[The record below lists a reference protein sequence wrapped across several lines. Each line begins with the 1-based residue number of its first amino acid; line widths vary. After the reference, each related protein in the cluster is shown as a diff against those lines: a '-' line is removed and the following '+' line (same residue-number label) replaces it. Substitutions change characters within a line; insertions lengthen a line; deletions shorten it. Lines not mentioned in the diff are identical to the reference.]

1 MSMLLTFLLDVIS
14 TDTLVVLRVN
24 GKLVGSC
31 NVYDFP
37 SRHDLNQYYG
47 NKVIEVKAIDKM
59 KIEVYLEEK

>member
-1 MSMLLTFLLDVIS
+1 MDMLLTYLLDIIN
-14 TDTLVVLRVN
+14 TDTMVVIRVD
-24 GKLVGSC
+24 GKLVGGC

-59 KIEVYLEEK
+59 KIEVELEG

>member
-47 NKVIEVKAIDKM
+47 NKVIEVKAINKM
-59 KIEVYLEEK
+59 KIEVYLEG

>member
-1 MSMLLTFLLDVIS
+1 MLLTYLLDIINA
-14 TDTLVVLRVN
+14 DTMVVLSVN
-24 GKLVGSC
+24 RKLIGTC

-59 KIEVYLEEK
+59 KMEVELEEK